1 MEKYNF
7 FVHFKDSRITSETAR
22 VTSSQRGDGFHLVGD
37 DEMVND
43 EELAEEMNFA
53 KLCAS
58 GDCSSMP
65 SKQKMQIKVNCK
77 RLIEPYFYKLSF
89 YCLLFSLDSLW

>member
-1 MEKYNF
+1 M
-7 FVHFKDSRITSETAR
+7 
-22 VTSSQRGDGFHLVGD
+22 TSSQLGDGFHLKGD

-43 EELAEEMNFA
+43 EELAEEMNFEE
-53 KLCAS
+53 LCAS

-77 RLIEPYFYKLSF
+77 RSIKECFYKVSF
-89 YCLLFSLDSLW
+89 YCLLFSLDSL

>member
-1 MEKYNF
+1 MYI
-7 FVHFKDSRITSETAR
+7 HFKDSRITSGTAR
-22 VTSSQRGDGFHLVGD
+22 VTSSQRGDNFHLVDD

-58 GDCSSMP
+58 GNCNSMP

-77 RLIEPYFYKLSF
+77 KSIKPCFSKISI
-89 YCLLFSLDSLW
+89 YCLLFSLDSL

>member
-1 MEKYNF
+1 MEEYNI

-77 RLIEPYFYKLSF
+77 RLIKECFYKVSF
-89 YCLLFSLDSLW
+89 YCLLFSLDSL